1 VLSAAGA
8 YPAVQPAGALHGDA
22 TCR

>member
-8 YPAVQPAGALHGDA
+8 YPAVQPAGARHGDA